1 MTYIEHLDDKF
12 RFGKFSGCTFA
23 EVVEFSPGY
32 IVLKNHAFRPL
43 YK

>member
-23 EVVEFSPGY
+23 EVVEFSY
-32 IVLKNHAFRPL
+32 YVCSAYHSASFCKE
-43 YK
+43 